1 VRSVY
6 EILAAKR
13 DGKEL
18 QSSEIEFLV
27 NQYTVGSI
35 ADHQFAA
42 FLMAAFIRGLSDTET
57 SALTDVMLKSG
68 KRVVVKGL
76 DRPLID
82 KHSTGGVGDKL
93 SLIISPLLANCGTA
107 VGMIS
112 GRGLGH
118 TGGTL
123 DKLESIPGMKVF
135 HSDKEFSGLLRK
147 HHFAIM
153 GQTSEIAP
161 ADKKIYALRDVTG
174 TVESIPLIVASIMS
188 KKLALNSDGIVFDVK
203 AGSGAFMR
211 TIRDAARLAT
221 TLMKVSAAHN
231 LPARAIIANMNQP
244 TGRMIGNF
252 LEVMETIEVLKGGGP
267 DDTIA
272 LSLELSAQMLL
283 VAGVETSFRSA
294 HQQAKRRLSSGG
306 SYETFCRYVRDC
318 GGNTRVFER
327 PESIL
332 KGIHKRIV
340 KSKMSGYIDRV
351 DTARLGFLS
360 GKLGA
365 GRVNVT
371 DEIDPAAGIEMLVRV
386 GDEVSAGDPLAR
398 LYSPES
404 SLLQAVAS
412 ELPAAMSFGPEKP
425 KAERLVLRRLKN
437 AQEG

>member
-1 VRSVY
+1 MRSVY

-13 DGKEL
+13 DGQEL
-18 QSSEIEFLV
+18 QPSEIVFLV
-27 NQYTVGSI
+27 NQYTSGEVT
-35 ADHQFAA
+35 DYQFAA

-57 SALTDVMLKSG
+57 SALTEVMLKSG
-68 KRVVVKGL
+68 KRVTVKGL

-93 SLIISPLLANCGTA
+93 SLIISPLLAGCDIA

-135 HSDKEFSGLLRK
+135 HSDNEFARLLKK

-153 GQTSEIAP
+153 GQTSAIAP

-188 KKLALNSDGIVFDVK
+188 KKLALKSDGIVFDVK
-203 AGSGAFMR
+203 VGSGAFMKSNS
-211 TIRDAARLAT
+211 DATKLAT
-221 TLMKVSAAHN
+221 ALLKVSAAN
-231 LPARAIIANMNQP
+231 RLPARAIIANMNQP

-252 LEVMETIEVLKGGGP
+252 LEVVESVEVLKGGGP
-267 DDTIA
+267 ADTIA
-272 LSLELSAQMLL
+272 LALELSAQMLL
-283 VAGVETSFRSA
+283 VAGVETEYKAA
-294 HQQAKRRLSSGG
+294 HKKAKRELESGN
-306 SYETFCRYVRDC
+306 SYEQFCRYARDC
-318 GGNTRVFER
+318 GGDVIVLQEPQR
-327 PESIL
+327 IL
-332 KGIHKRIV
+332 KGAHKRIV
-340 KSKMSGYIDRV
+340 KSKRSGYIDRV
-351 DTARLGFLS
+351 DTSRLGFLS

-371 DEIDPAAGIEMLVRV
+371 DRIDPAAGIEMLVRV
-386 GDEVSAGDPLAR
+386 GDKISIGDPLAR

-404 SLLQAVAS
+404 SRLNAVAS
-412 ELPAAMSFGPEKP
+412 ELPTTISLGKVKP
-425 KAERLVLRRLKN
+425 KAERLIIRRLEN
-437 AQEG
+437 D